1 MMCVEQVGRVVR
13 IDDGT
18 AVVVRGE
25 ARTGVSLVILDMEGV
40 SVATGDWLVV
50 HTGIAVRKIS
60 AAEAAELAAELAA
73 ERDGTMGR
81 DT

>member
-1 MMCVEQVGRVVR
+1 MEQVGRVVR